1 MPIDVNYF
9 YNLPQGQS
17 ILFTAQSLGVPCE
30 TIFVSA
36 IIKDLKKNLPTMD
49 RDEIYALATE
59 ACKTQNPDIIWQIFK
74 VETNFRV
81 HIVNIGGEK
90 ILVGQ
95 SAKNYLEKGLQIN
108 ENIDIGPLQI
118 NWRAN
123 GAHHVF
129 DPQQYFKGS
138 FSVRFISAYLLKDLV
153 ASCKSE
159 WINCYH
165 SRNKIYG
172 DSYRIKIERSGYVL
186 KKILYDFLNV

>member
-9 YNLPQGQS
+9 YNLPPGRS
-17 ILFTAQSLGVPCE
+17 IPFTAQYLNVPCD

-36 IIKDLKKNLPTMD
+36 IIKDLKKELPKID
-49 RDEIYALATE
+49 RNEIYNLAAE
-59 ACKTQNPDIIWQIFK
+59 ACKTHNPDIIWQIFK

-90 ILVGQ
+90 TLVGQ
-95 SAKNYLEKGLQIN
+95 SAKNYLEKGLKIDDN
-108 ENIDIGPLQI
+108 VDIGPLQI

-138 FSVRFISAYLLKDLV
+138 FSVRFISAHLLKDLV
-153 ASCKSE
+153 VSCKSE

-172 DSYRIKIERSGYVL
+172 SNYRQKIDRSGNDL